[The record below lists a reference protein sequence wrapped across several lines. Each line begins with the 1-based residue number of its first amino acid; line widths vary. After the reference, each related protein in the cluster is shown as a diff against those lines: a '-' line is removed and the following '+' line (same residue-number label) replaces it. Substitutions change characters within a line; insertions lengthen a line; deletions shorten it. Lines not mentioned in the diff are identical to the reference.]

1 MSDEPATLS
10 FSSQEEWERWLEEHH
25 DTPAGVWLKIA
36 RKRSGIES
44 VTHAEALE
52 SALCFGWIDGVRKSL
67 DERYFVQKFTPRRRR
82 SRWSQVNRDKATE
95 LIEQGRMRPPG
106 LAEVE
111 RARDDGRWD
120 AAYASPSRITVPD
133 DLRRE
138 LDRNPAAKARF
149 EELDSRNRYA
159 ILYQVEEAKRQETRA
174 RRIERFVAM
183 LEAGEKPYP

>member
-1 MSDEPATLS
+1 MSDEPATLV

-36 RKRSGIES
+36 RKGTDIES

-52 SALCFGWIDGVRKSL
+52 SALCFGWIDGQRKSL
-67 DERYFVQKFTPRRRR
+67 DEGYFLQKFTPRRKR

-95 LIEQGRMRPPG
+95 LIEQGRRRPPG

-111 RARDDGRWD
+111 RAREDGRWD

-133 DLRRE
+133 DLQRE
-138 LDRNPAAKARF
+138 LDSSPAAKALF

-159 ILYQVEEAKRQETRA
+159 ILYQVEEARRPETRA
-174 RRIERFVAM
+174 RRIEKFVAM
-183 LEAGEKPYP
+183 LAAGEKPYP